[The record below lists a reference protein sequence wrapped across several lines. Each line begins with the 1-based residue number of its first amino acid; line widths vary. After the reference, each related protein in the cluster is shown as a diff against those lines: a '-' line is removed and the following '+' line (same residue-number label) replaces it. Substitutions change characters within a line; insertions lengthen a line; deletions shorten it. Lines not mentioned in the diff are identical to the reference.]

1 MHLNSQTDGNTS
13 TKRRHVPFQLKVG
26 VKYFDTVVA
35 TTDSAGTSNW
45 YKREESNSWRSIASQ
60 IFEPISVPPWCK
72 EFCLSTNRKPQ
83 HFHYKLLRRQEDLV
97 LLRKRRKREWM
108 MKAYHLAN
116 GFGRTDQQLKSHNS
130 NETLSSLLADHKKP
144 RDYASDAKEGED
156 NNNRYSSSS
165 YGSKLIG
172 DRRYADSSDRS
183 IGSYDD
189 SKDSESSNDLIL
201 MIPQK
206 KIIFPHIANHSH
218 GASIHGPHDGGS
230 VLQKKVAS
238 EYEFMREGR
247 HPRPVR
253 EKDDVGDL
261 VDWRSVTCRYAV
273 CSNPSI
279 MLCLSLFF
287 YW

>member
-1 MHLNSQTDGNTS
+1 M
-13 TKRRHVPFQLKVG
+13 G
-26 VKYFDTVVA
+26 VKYFDTVVT

-72 EFCLSTNRKPQ
+72 EFSLSTNRKPQ

-116 GFGRTDQQLKSHNS
+116 GYGRVNQQLKSNPGVGYNS
-130 NETLSSLLADHKKP
+130 NETLASLLADHKKP
-144 RDYASDAKEGED
+144 RDYASDAKDGVGS
-156 NNNRYSSSS
+156 NKYSSPHS
-165 YGSKLIG
+165 GAKLIG

-189 SKDSESSNDLIL
+189 SKDSESSTDLIL
-201 MIPQK
+201 TIPQK
-206 KIIFPHIANHSH
+206 KIIFPHNNASHSH
-218 GASIHGPHDGGS
+218 GVSLRGPHDGGT

-238 EYEFMREGR
+238 EYEFVREGR
-247 HPRPVR
+247 HPRPIR

-261 VDWRSVTCRYAV
+261 VDWRYVKCCHNAL
-273 CSNPSI
+273 PSIPSII
-279 MLCLSLFF
+279 MLCSSLFLSVA
-287 YW
+287 WP